1 MYTLE
6 DLGVVEKME
15 ASQSAAINN
24 NGDVAGTAYKGE
36 ETCAFH
42 YDYLKK
48 FMEDAGGLNSRGFG
62 ITSANVVVGDAFF
75 GPAMEP
81 RSHAAHIQRR
91 SREGARGFARPGV
104 QPSQWHQ

>member
-6 DLGVVEKME
+6 DLGVVEKMD

-24 NGDVAGTAYKGE
+24 NGDVAGTASKGE

-62 ITSANVVVGDAFF
+62 ITSTNVVVGDAVFLC
-75 GPAMEP
+75 A
-81 RSHAAHIQRR
+81 
-91 SREGARGFARPGV
+91 
-104 QPSQWHQ
+104 